1 MYKTYQTALLNFAR
15 QNHDFIGEE
24 DLPPLTSADINIAGL
39 SAEDAL
45 RAVVTERQVKNANL
59 SQKLKEIISS
69 PDASKV
75 RSSAY
80 FKNMIWV
87 MIFIRRTRNP

>member
-15 QNHDFIGEE
+15 QNHHLIGEDE
-24 DLPPLTSADINIAGL
+24 LPPLTSAEIDIAGL

-69 PDASKV
+69 PGSIEN
-75 RSSAY
+75 
-80 FKNMIWV
+80 F
-87 MIFIRRTRNP
+87 